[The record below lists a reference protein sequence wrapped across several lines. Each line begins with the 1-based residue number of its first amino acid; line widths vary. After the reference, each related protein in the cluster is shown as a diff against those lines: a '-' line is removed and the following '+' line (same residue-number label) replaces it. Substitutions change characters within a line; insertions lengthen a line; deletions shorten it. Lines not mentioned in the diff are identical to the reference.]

1 MAKTF
6 KSYMK
11 TWVRMLN
18 ESKYSC
24 TEDDNLEV
32 NEG

>member
-6 KSYMK
+6 KSYMN

-18 ESKYSC
+18 EGKYSC
-24 TEDDNLEV
+24 TEEDNL
-32 NEG
+32 N

>member
-18 ESKYSC
+18 ENKYSC
-24 TEDDNLEV
+24 TEEDNL
-32 NEG
+32 N